1 MSNTLYNLYVSDVI
15 TLAKTLVIK
24 SVATAEALNTSQTEI
39 GIAVSDDPT
48 TWRYY
53 KNISGAYHST
63 DTMMTVTSLDS
74 QSTINFTMA
83 TLQDNRATRK
93 AYAYGSAYYE
103 ELVKRYPGQ
112 EMLIRGILNPVDIN
126 VAIAAADNTILNWGV
141 DLVEP
146 TEVNLI
152 PQLQKWTDAFFIRFS
167 QPAFDV
173 VDDLYRAAI
182 LATYFAHVPAAIMA
196 IRLNN
201 CKTEFA
207 HSFHIWEYLESNGHL
222 GYYRDYFT
230 TKQALWLYRNVKYL
244 QMNAGKVGNQN
255 LLIEHVMS
263 ERGLPVAWYKMIHDI
278 ADFDESE
285 SLYPEI
291 ALRRISKN
299 ARDVASGGKMSHTVL
314 NMLGRESKLAR
325 DNAKEIEQDDL
336 SITDAMQSSSMNSL
350 PTKILESAMLDSSA
364 SDVYPFADIALNEW
378 VHKATTGYYRAKI
391 QVTNPYTGALL
402 SMSATEAFITWLYCV
417 NKTYGITMDLIP
429 DVVANRVRLT
439 PLPSF
444 DDLREFTQEEVV
456 GDGELQWILESNADV
471 GVMLS
476 TEAFYNTALDI
487 HTAATNQ
494 YFMYTMHENLV
505 ARGQCEAAVQRCYGW
520 INCVLDPKHGSFE
533 NYFNDRGWY
542 IVNLDL
548 IDSETLAADILKYA
562 TGQDLTNVKS
572 VKEIQGAMIQF
583 MSQMSSYTTQ
593 WIQTINS
600 STVKAINGDTI
611 RLGDDKTKLH
621 VKEQV
626 ENPGVEVVDTKAKLK
641 ASEYID
647 LIGEEVIEE
656 DIWIT
661 MRAKYQLD
669 TALEMQVK
677 HNGYANSGLNNPIPY
692 MKIRATDLTERV
704 TTTDLMGLALYYID
718 PIDVDPPTDIL
729 LGQIIQ
735 SRYLDGLQYPVSFQV
750 SRQLLNGLQMGPTQ
764 QDEV

>member
-24 SVATAEALNTSQTEI
+24 SVATAEAINTSQTEL
-39 GIAVSDDPT
+39 GMVVADDPT

-74 QSTINFTMA
+74 QTTINFTIA

-93 AYAYGSAYYE
+93 AYAYGSVYYE

-126 VAIAAADNTILNWGV
+126 VAIAAADNTILNWGA

-146 TEVNLI
+146 VEVNLI
-152 PQLQKWTDAFFIRFS
+152 PRLQKWTDAFFLRYS
-167 QPAFDV
+167 QPAYDV
-173 VDDLYRAAI
+173 VEDLYRAAI
-182 LATYFAHVPAAIMA
+182 LATYFAHVPSTIMA
-196 IRLNN
+196 IRLDN
-201 CKTEFA
+201 CKTEYA

-230 TKQALWLYRNVKYL
+230 TKQAMWLYRNVKYL
-244 QMNAGKVGNQN
+244 QMNAGKVGNQS
-255 LLIEHVMS
+255 LLIDHVMT

-278 ADFDESE
+278 TDFDTSE
-285 SLYPEI
+285 SLYPGV
-291 ALRRISKN
+291 ALRRFSLN
-299 ARDVASGGKMSHTVL
+299 ERDVAAGGKNTHTVA
-314 NMLGRESKLAR
+314 NMLSRESKLAR
-325 DNAKEIEQDDL
+325 DNSQEIEADDIA
-336 SITDAMQSSSMNSL
+336 ITDVMQSSSMNTL

-364 SDVYPFADIALNEW
+364 ADVFPFADIALNEW
-378 VHKATTGYYRAKI
+378 VHKATTGFYRAKI

-402 SMSATEAFITWLYCV
+402 SMSATEAFITWLYCI

-456 GDGELQWILESNADV
+456 GDSELQWVLESNADV

-476 TEAFYNTALDI
+476 TEAFYNTLIDI

-494 YFMYTMHENLV
+494 YFMYTTHENLV

-520 INCVLDPKHGSFE
+520 IDCVLDPDHSSFE
-533 NYFNDRGWY
+533 NYFNARGWY
-542 IVNLDL
+542 IVDLDE

-562 TGQDLTNVKS
+562 TGQDLTNTKS

-583 MSQMSSYTTQ
+583 MSQMSSYSTQ

-600 STVKAINGDTI
+600 STVKAINGESI
-611 RLGDDKTKLH
+611 RLGDDKTKLYA
-621 VKEQV
+621 KEEI
-626 ENPGVEVVDTKAKLK
+626 ENPGVEVLDTRAKLH

-647 LIGEEVIEE
+647 LIGEEVIED

-661 MRAKYQLD
+661 ARGRYDLD
-669 TALEMQVK
+669 VALEMKVK
-677 HNGYANSGLNNPIPY
+677 HNGYSNSGLNNPIPY
-692 MKIRATDLTERV
+692 MKIRKQDLTERLQV
-704 TTTDLMGLALYYID
+704 TDLMGLALYYID
-718 PIDVDPPTDIL
+718 PIDVDPPTDLL

-735 SRYLDGLQYPVSFQV
+735 SRYLGGLYYPTEFTVV
-750 SRQLLNGLQMGPTQ
+750 TPILNGLTLPPI
-764 QDEV
+764 D